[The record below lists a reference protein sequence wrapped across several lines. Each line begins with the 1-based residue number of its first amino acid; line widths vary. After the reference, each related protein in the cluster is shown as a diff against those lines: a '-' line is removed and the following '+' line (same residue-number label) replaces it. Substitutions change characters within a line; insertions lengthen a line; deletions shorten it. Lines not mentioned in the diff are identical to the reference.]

1 MGSHSTE
8 APKAVHRM
16 RTGFVATCLAC
27 GAALLLASCFS
38 PTLGTL
44 SAEAGRYN
52 EKHVK
57 VAGKVTQTW
66 AIPFIGQS
74 LVRIDDGTGQ
84 VWVKPQ
90 GKVPFQGEEITVKG
104 TLKIGV
110 TLANKNLGVVVYE
123 DPRGG
128 Y

>member
-1 MGSHSTE
+1 
-8 APKAVHRM
+8 M
-16 RTGFVATCLAC
+16 RTNRGFQAGWLAC
-27 GAALLLASCFS
+27 SVALLVAGCAS
-38 PTLGTL
+38 PTRLGDL

-52 EKHVK
+52 EQHVK
-57 VAGKVTQTW
+57 VVGTVTQTW

-90 GKVPFQGEEITVKG
+90 GRVPFQGEEIEVEG

-110 TLANKNLGVVVYE
+110 TLANRNLGVVIYE
-123 DPRGG
+123 DARDG
-128 Y
+128 